1 MNEVIKNKAEIDAM
15 IRAAQIID
23 DTYDAVLDTI
33 KEGDTEK
40 GVADFIEGFV
50 LMQGASG
57 LSFETIVAF
66 GKGGAEPHHVPT
78 DCKLEK
84 GMLVTIDMGAVYNGY
99 CSDFTRTFAFG
110 EISEKQRSIYEPRD
124 LCP

>member
-40 GVADFIEGFV
+40 GVADFI
-50 LMQGASG
+50 
-57 LSFETIVAF
+57 
-66 GKGGAEPHHVPT
+66 
-78 DCKLEK
+78 
-84 GMLVTIDMGAVYNGY
+84 
-99 CSDFTRTFAFG
+99 
-110 EISEKQRSIYEPRD
+110 
-124 LCP
+124 

>member
-84 GMLVTIDMGAVYNGY
+84 GMLVTIDMGAVYNG
-99 CSDFTRTFAFG
+99 
-110 EISEKQRSIYEPRD
+110 
-124 LCP
+124 